1 MRTIYWWSI
10 ITIFSVR
17 VVRSRNNYECHEVLL
32 RMATTISCTLKETG
46 RKSSFSMLV
55 ATAITRSILLVIS
68 EVADNNC
75 VYRNVVH
82 HSAGEF
88 MQLLP
93 VVAADPTLPRTKSVR
108 CAVCDH
114 PEAVFFQ
121 AMSRSEE
128 GMILFFVCCNP
139 NCGYRWRD

>member
-1 MRTIYWWSI
+1 
-10 ITIFSVR
+10 
-17 VVRSRNNYECHEVLL
+17 
-32 RMATTISCTLKETG
+32 MATTISCTLKETG

-55 ATAITRSILLVIS
+55 ATAIT
-68 EVADNNC
+68 
-75 VYRNVVH
+75 RNVVH

-128 GMILFFVCCNP
+128 GMTLFFVCCNP